1 MGVRREERVFK
12 NYCGSEDLE
21 NVEHWLLSALARQ
34 LEERVKLIMMM
45 REKVDWKSME
55 DGETESCSSVK
66 LYMHVEIME

>member
-12 NYCGSEDLE
+12 YYCRSKDLE
-21 NVEHWLLSALARQ
+21 NVEHWLLSALAWQ
-34 LEERVKLIMMM
+34 LEKRVKLIMMM
-45 REKVDWKSME
+45 REKVDWINRE